1 MALLRHTPTGDLYPY
16 NADLARRD
24 DMVAYTPPPEGSIES
39 AAVVELEEEI
49 VVAPVKVKAKAAK
62 SRKKAPVPEDE
73 DLNSMFGDLADEL
86 DEMQ

>member
-39 AAVVELEEEI
+39 AAVVELEETTA
-49 VVAPVKVKAKAAK
+49 VAAVSA
-62 SRKKAPVPEDE
+62 RKLKDKLPNLD
-73 DLNSMFGDLADEL
+73 DL
-86 DEMQ
+86 